1 MGITLQGG
9 PKIVTGSMSLC
20 LDSYSTKSYSGTSAW
35 NDLTLNNL
43 TGSIIGATFSEN
55 SLLFNGI
62 GNYVSVVA
70 GVNTS
75 PRANNFTVSAWF
87 KTIYTPVG
95 NSNIISN
102 YPPFPNRSF
111 YAIYFG
117 SNGCLFG
124 FIRDSAQNTVVPTS
138 TKVVSDGNWHN
149 ATLIRDGSGG
159 KLYIDGILDSTD
171 TNLSLN
177 DLNLDSNSLNI
188 GRNSATN
195 GQYFKG
201 NIQTTYYY
209 NRALSPTEVL
219 QNYLALKTRFDK

>member
-20 LDSYSTKSYSGTSAW
+20 LDSYNPRSYSGTSTW
-35 NDLTLNNL
+35 SDLTLNNL
-43 TGSIIGATFSEN
+43 SGSIIGATFSEN
-55 SLLFNGI
+55 SLFFNGTN
-62 GNYVSVVA
+62 NYVGVVA
-70 GVNTS
+70 STQTS
-75 PRANNFTVSAWF
+75 PRTGNFTTSAWF

-111 YAIYFG
+111 YAIYIQ
-117 SNGCLFG
+117 SNGCLLG
-124 FIRDSAQNTVVPTS
+124 FIRDTAQNTITPTS
-138 TKVVSDGNWHN
+138 TMVVSDGKWHN
-149 ATLIRDGSGG
+149 ATLTRDGFVGN
-159 KLYIDGILDSTD
+159 LYIDGVLDSTG

-177 DLNLDSNSLNI
+177 DINLDSNSLNI
-188 GRNSATN
+188 GRNSASN

-209 NRALSPTEVL
+209 GRALSPAEVL
-219 QNYLALKTRFDK
+219 QNYLALKPRFE

>member
-20 LDSYSTKSYSGTSAW
+20 LDSYNHRSYIGTSTW
-35 NDLTLNNL
+35 FDLNLNNL
-43 TGSIIGATFSEN
+43 NGTIIGATFSEN
-55 SLLFNGI
+55 SLLFDGI

-70 GVNTS
+70 GVKTS

-87 KTIYTPVG
+87 KTIYTPVV

-124 FIRDSAQNTVVPTS
+124 YIRDSA
-138 TKVVSDGNWHN
+138 
-149 ATLIRDGSGG
+149 R
-159 KLYIDGILDSTD
+159 KLRSCQ
-171 TNLSLN
+171 
-177 DLNLDSNSLNI
+177 
-188 GRNSATN
+188 SAR
-195 GQYFKG
+195 K
-201 NIQTTYYY
+201 
-209 NRALSPTEVL
+209 
-219 QNYLALKTRFDK
+219 

>member
-20 LDSYSTKSYSGTSAW
+20 LDSYNTRSYSGTSAW
-35 NDLTLNNL
+35 LDLTLNSLN
-43 TGSIIGATFSEN
+43 GSIIGATFSEN
-55 SLLFNGI
+55 SLLFDGI

-70 GVNTS
+70 GAKTS
-75 PRANNFTVSAWF
+75 PRTGNFTVSAWF
-87 KTIYTPVG
+87 KTIYTPAG

-111 YAIYFG
+111 YAIYLG

-124 FIRDSAQNTVVPTS
+124 FIRDSAQNTAVPTS
-138 TKVVSDGNWHN
+138 TRVVSDGNWHN
-149 ATLIRDGSGG
+149 ATLIRDGYTGN
-159 KLYIDGILDSTD
+159 LYIDGVLDSTA

-177 DLNLDSNSLNI
+177 DINLDSNSLNI

-209 NRALSPTEVL
+209 NRALNPAEIL
-219 QNYLALKTRFDK
+219 QNYLALKPRFDK

>member
-20 LDSYSTKSYSGTSAW
+20 LDSYNPRSYSGSSTWS
-35 NDLTLNNL
+35 DLTLNNL
-43 TGSIIGATFSEN
+43 GGAIIGATFSEN

-62 GNYVSVVA
+62 NNYVNVA
-70 GVNTS
+70 ASAQTS
-75 PRANNFTVSAWF
+75 PRGNNFTVSAWF
-87 KTIYTPVG
+87 KTIYTPAG

-124 FIRDSAQNTVVPTS
+124 FIRDGAQNTVTPTS

-149 ATLIRDGSGG
+149 ATLIRDGSTGN
-159 KLYIDGILDSTD
+159 LYIDGVLDSTA

-177 DLNLDSNSLNI
+177 DINLDSNSLNI

-201 NIQTTYYY
+201 NIQTTHYYK
-209 NRALSPTEVL
+209 RALSPAEVL
-219 QNYLALKTRFDK
+219 QNYLALKPRFDK